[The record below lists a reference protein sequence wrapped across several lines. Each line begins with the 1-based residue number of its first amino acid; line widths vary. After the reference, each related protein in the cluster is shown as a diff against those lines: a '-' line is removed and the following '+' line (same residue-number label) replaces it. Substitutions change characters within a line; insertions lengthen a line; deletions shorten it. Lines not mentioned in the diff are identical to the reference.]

1 MIFNINN
8 CRELRDEHCATAAR
22 ESESL
27 QKRKELEKKIEAY
40 EAETSAAKADL
51 KLAMKRID
59 DLQSAI
65 QGELEDTLSDHSERY
80 E

>member
-1 MIFNINN
+1 MRVYHVNVFR
-8 CRELRDEHCATAAR
+8 RELRDEYVATSAR

-27 QKRKELEKKIEAY
+27 QKRKELEKKVEAC

-65 QGELEDTLSDHSERY
+65 QGELEDTMSDHSER
-80 E
+80 